1 MSAIPSL
8 NPAQDAETGLIA
20 WAERGL
26 VPDAAL
32 RAGIRRLCAQ
42 RLHEE
47 SEGGIEGQSARF
59 SRRIAELA
67 DSPLALHTDAA
78 NRQHYEVPA
87 AFFQA
92 CLGKRLK
99 YSSCYYRTGH
109 ETLDQAEE
117 AMLELYG
124 QRAGLA
130 DGQRILEL
138 GCGWGSLTL
147 WMAERYPQAH
157 ITAVSNSHS
166 QRQHIM
172 AQCQARGLDNVEVL
186 TCDVNQLDLP
196 TARFDRCV
204 SVEMFEHV
212 RNYERLLAGIARW
225 LRPDGAL
232 FVHIFAHRTLMYPFE
247 TEGGD
252 NWMGRHFFTGGL
264 MPAADTLLH
273 FQRDLRLDQ
282 RWLLDGTHYQRTAD
296 HWLANQ
302 DAAREQVMPVLI
314 ATYGGCSGW
323 HAPSCSA
330 TTTASS
336 GWSPTICSDP
346 AEVPHAHVLAASADR
361 SRPVRLGLLL
371 QRHPAASACAVG
383 GCTTLHGRLVRD
395 RPYSVLARTRCLRCG
410 GKLCLEARRAHPDH
424 LHLSQG
430 QLRCAA
436 EVDAPHRPCR
446 EGR

>member
-8 NPAQDAETGLIA
+8 NPAEDAETGLIA

-67 DSPLALHTDAA
+67 DSPLALHTEVA

-99 YSSCYYRTGH
+99 YSSCYYPTGR
-109 ETLDQAEE
+109 ETLDQAED
-117 AMLELYG
+117 AMLALYG

-130 DGQRILEL
+130 NGQQILEL

-147 WMAERYPQAH
+147 WMAERFPQAH

-166 QRQHIM
+166 QRRHIM
-172 AQCQARGLDNVEVL
+172 AQCQARGLGNVEVL
-186 TCDVNQLDLP
+186 TCDVNELELP
-196 TARFDRCV
+196 TAQFDRCV

-225 LRPDGAL
+225 LKPDGAL

-247 TEGGD
+247 TSGGD

-273 FQRDLRLDQ
+273 FQRDLRLEQ
-282 RWLLDGTHYQRTAD
+282 RWLLDGSHYQRTAD

-302 DAAREQVMPVLI
+302 DAAREEVMPVLV
-314 ATYGGCSGW
+314 ATYGQ
-323 HAPSCSA
+323 
-330 TTTASS
+330 
-336 GWSPTICSDP
+336 
-346 AEVPHAHVLAASADR
+346 AAAKIWW
-361 SRPVRLGLLL
+361 
-371 QRHPAASACAVG
+371 QRWRMFWMACAELFG
-383 GCTTLHGRLVRD
+383 YDNGQQWLVAHYLF
-395 RPYSVLARTRCLRCG
+395 RPR
-410 GKLCLEARRAHPDH
+410 
-424 LHLSQG
+424 
-430 QLRCAA
+430 
-436 EVDAPHRPCR
+436 
-446 EGR
+446 